1 MYAVE
6 ARNVSKAF
14 RGRPALSQVDLSI
27 REGEIQG
34 LLGPN
39 GAGKTTLIAILAGLT
54 APDQGRVEICGRD
67 VARELHRV
75 QGLINMV
82 RGFSG
87 VLEKFTARELLN
99 YYAMLYD
106 APAGRVAEVL
116 RRAGLWERR
125 DQEVANFSSGWR
137 QRFFIAKGLLN
148 APRVLFLDEPTVGL
162 DLDAALALRDLVRE
176 INRQGCTILLTTH
189 YMREAE
195 ELCGRI
201 ALIFLGLGRVM
212 FQFRPPDPLA
222 TLGGLLACAACG
234 LVLAVFSLGIAFL
247 KRGDAF
253 AFIFAFPDVIAVV
266 SGVFYSTSVFPA
278 PVQALARILPTTH
291 AFDLLKATLGLAPAR
306 PGLFL
311 ATLLPW
317 AAVAVLFT
325 TWVLARARR
334 DGKLVKMK

>member
-1 MYAVE
+1 MNAVE
-6 ARNVSKAF
+6 ARGVSKAF
-14 RGRPALSQVDLSI
+14 RGRPALCAVDLTI

-54 APDQGRVEICGRD
+54 AADAGRVAICGLD
-67 VARELHRV
+67 VRRHLHQVQAR
-75 QGLINMV
+75 INMV

-87 VLEKFTARELLN
+87 VLEKFTARELLT
-99 YYAMLYD
+99 YYALLYG

-116 RRAGLWERR
+116 RRAGLWDRR

-162 DLDAALALRDLVRE
+162 DLDAAMALRDLIRE

-201 ALIFLGLGRVM
+201 ALIARGRIVAEGAPAGLKALVRGPDLPEPTLEEVFLRLTR
-212 FQFRPPDPLA
+212 QPLEE
-222 TLGGLLACAACG
+222 
-234 LVLAVFSLGIAFL
+234 
-247 KRGDAF
+247 
-253 AFIFAFPDVIAVV
+253 PDV
-266 SGVFYSTSVFPA
+266 
-278 PVQALARILPTTH
+278 
-291 AFDLLKATLGLAPAR
+291 
-306 PGLFL
+306 
-311 ATLLPW
+311 
-317 AAVAVLFT
+317 
-325 TWVLARARR
+325 
-334 DGKLVKMK
+334 